1 MKCRNKTCYWYND
14 AANLNCIKHDV
25 DAFYHE
31 FVKFCMS
38 RKADEAKRK
47 VLRQCIAD
55 LDNILVRK
63 ADIKQRLKEVLK

>member
-14 AANLNCIKHDV
+14 TANLNCIKLCVIH
-25 DAFYHE
+25 
-31 FVKFCMS
+31 
-38 RKADEAKRK
+38 KADEAKRK